1 MTLNLSVVFHVN
13 GPAAKVGTWLSTEF
27 DFQVC
32 LLKENNFKYYFSN
45 GIILLNVHYMQCFAS
60 EVRVILF
67 EQKLAIAVT
76 EMVLEVVPA
85 PFAFV

>member
-1 MTLNLSVVFHVN
+1 
-13 GPAAKVGTWLSTEF
+13 
-27 DFQVC
+27 
-32 LLKENNFKYYFSN
+32 
-45 GIILLNVHYMQCFAS
+45 MQCFAS

-67 EQKLAIAVT
+67 EQKLAIAFT